1 MARGSHYRVALK
13 RRREGKT
20 NYYKRRKLILSKKP
34 RLVVRVLSKTA
45 IVQIAIP
52 APKGDIILV
61 SAHSNELKKLGW
73 KGYGRNTTALYLLGY
88 LAGLK
93 AAKKGIKEAVLDIG
107 LHRPVK
113 GSRVFAAVKGAI
125 DAGLEVPVGEEMLP
139 SEERIKGEHIASYA
153 KQMSEQDPEAYKV
166 FFSQYLQNGL
176 KPEDLPS
183 HFEEIKKKIEESVK

>member
-45 IVQIAIP
+45 IVQVAIP
-52 APKGDIILV
+52 APKGDIIIV

-153 KQMSEQDPEAYKV
+153 KQMSEQDPETYKA

>member
-45 IVQIAIP
+45 IVQVAIP
-52 APKGDIILV
+52 APKGDIIIV

-153 KQMSEQDPEAYKV
+153 KQMSEQDPEAYKA